1 MTSVDLAAVLA
12 NEMQVPVDT
21 PREELLDVLISSL
34 ASPDPAV
41 RDDTAYPIFAAWV
54 ARGEFDDALA
64 ALGDRLTSLF
74 DQSQIQAR
82 TFATLVLGW
91 VIRRDTL
98 VDLVGAAAIR
108 RWRSAFDFWWA
119 GEKDLRGYD
128 DQLGW
133 LHAVAHGADTVRAF
147 ALSRHSGPAEVQSL
161 LALCT
166 QRVLTPT
173 DYLFAHAEDDRLAY
187 ALATVLAR
195 PQLTD
200 AVGWLAPI
208 AKAMDEGEP
217 GLVPAFASNTIRT
230 LNSLYVAVHRGV
242 VEYDPVTR
250 ERSAAHSPASQ
261 SEVLSELADVLR
273 RPSYWLG

>member
-1 MTSVDLAAVLA
+1 
-12 NEMQVPVDT
+12 MQVPVDT
-21 PREELLDVLISSL
+21 SREELLDVLISAL

-41 RDDTAYPIFAAWV
+41 RDDTAYPIFAACV
-54 ARGEFDDALA
+54 ARGEFDDALE

-74 DQSQIQAR
+74 DHPQIQAR

-98 VDLVGAAAIR
+98 VELVGAEVIA
-108 RWRSAFDFWWA
+108 RWRSAFDSWWA

-147 ALSRHSGPAEVQSL
+147 ASSRHCGSAELQSL
-161 LALCT
+161 LALCA

-217 GLVPAFASNTIRT
+217 GPVPPFASNTIRT

-242 VEYDPVTR
+242 VEYHPVTR
-250 ERSAAHSPASQ
+250 ERSVAHSPASQ
-261 SEVLSELADVLR
+261 SEVLLQLADVLR